1 MSNPYQK
8 RQLRRRANKPLTSKE
23 VGLRYGFRS
32 GLEER
37 IANELE
43 TESVEFEFEET
54 KLQYVKPQ
62 KTHTYTPDFYL
73 PKQKIFIETK
83 GLFTSAD
90 RQKMRLVK
98 EQHPEKDIRFIFNNS
113 KARISKKSKTTYGMW
128 CEKYK
133 FPFADKHLPMEWL

>member
-1 MSNPYQK
+1 M
-8 RQLRRRANKPLTSKE
+8 
-23 VGLRYGFRS
+23 RYGFRS

-37 IANELE
+37 IASELE

-98 EQHPEKDIRFIFNNS
+98 EQHPELDIRFIFNNS
-113 KARISKKSKTTYGMW
+113 KTRISKKSKTTYGMW
-128 CEKYK
+128 CEKYN
-133 FPFADKHLPMEWL
+133 FPFTDKHLPKEWL